1 MSFLWASTQARKLA
15 NKTGPW
21 SQASQE
27 ARATSCQGPHFEN
40 ISKDSNDFQYLFKC
54 QHRSVSQEKQPLL
67 PAGVSLDGSLESQV
81 EAISESLAS
90 AFKGDD
96 LVVAQAKALAP
107 VCADMFMR
115 LCDRC
120 QIQIG
125 QHFWSNIIQLYAF
138 WEIDSDW

>member
-1 MSFLWASTQARKLA
+1 M
-15 NKTGPW
+15 
-21 SQASQE
+21 
-27 ARATSCQGPHFEN
+27 
-40 ISKDSNDFQYLFKC
+40 

-81 EAISESLAS
+81 EAISKSLAS

-107 VCADMFMR
+107 VCAIVFMR
-115 LCDRC
+115 WYDRC

-125 QHFWSNIIQLYAF
+125 QHF
-138 WEIDSDW
+138 